1 MIRCSGRVDAV
12 SHEGNKVLLSSWLR
26 CWRSLEASGDG
37 IALMQKLTTAYAEPQ
52 RSYHTIQHLNECLA
66 LLEPH
71 LELAEHPAE
80 VEIAL
85 WFHDAVYDV
94 KAKDNEARSAAWA
107 ETELNAAAVAP
118 EAIGR
123 INKLIMVTCHAAA
136 PEGRDQQLLVDVDLS
151 ILGAPRP
158 RFIEYEAQVR
168 KEYDWVPGWLFRRKR
183 RGILKEFLA
192 RDPIYNTPQIRG
204 KLESQAREN
213 LAYCLSQ
220 LRG

>member
-1 MIRCSGRVDAV
+1 M
-12 SHEGNKVLLSSWLR
+12 LLSSWLR
-26 CWRSLEASGDG
+26 CWRSLQACGDGGDG

-94 KAKDNEARSAAWA
+94 EGKDNEARSASWA
-107 ETELNAAAVAP
+107 QTELIAAQVTP
-118 EAIGR
+118 EAVER
-123 INKLIMVTCHAAA
+123 IKKLIMATCHAALA
-136 PEGRDQQLLVDVDLS
+136 QGRDQQLLVDVDLA
-151 ILGAPRP
+151 ILGAPRA
-158 RFIEYEAQVR
+158 RFIEYEEQVR

-192 RDPIYNTPQIRG
+192 RDPIYNTPQIRAR
-204 KLESQAREN
+204 LEGQAREN
-213 LAYCLSQ
+213 LAYSLSQ

>member
-1 MIRCSGRVDAV
+1 
-12 SHEGNKVLLSSWLR
+12 VLLSSWLR
-26 CWRSLEASGDG
+26 CWRSLQASGDGGDG
-37 IALMQKLTTAYAEPQ
+37 IALMQKLTKAYAEPQ

-94 KAKDNEARSAAWA
+94 EGKDNEARSAGWA
-107 ETELNAAAVAP
+107 QTQLIAAQVSP
-118 EAIGR
+118 EAVER
-123 INKLIMVTCHAAA
+123 IKQLIMATCHAAL
-136 PEGRDQQLLVDVDLS
+136 PEGRDQQLLVDVDLA
-151 ILGAPRP
+151 ILGAPRA
-158 RFIEYEAQVR
+158 RFIEYEGQVR
-168 KEYDWVPGWLFRRKR
+168 KEYNWVPGWLFRRKR

-192 RDPIYNTPQIRG
+192 RNPIYNTPQIRAQ
-204 KLESQAREN
+204 LEGRAREN
-213 LAYCLSQ
+213 LEFSLGQ

>member
-1 MIRCSGRVDAV
+1 
-12 SHEGNKVLLSSWLR
+12 VLLLSWLR
-26 CWRSLEASGDG
+26 CWRLLQASGDG
-37 IALMQKLTTAYAEPQ
+37 IALMQKLTTAYAESQ

-94 KAKDNEARSAAWA
+94 EAKDNEARSATWA
-107 ETELNAAAVAP
+107 EAALIAAQVAP
-118 EAIGR
+118 GAVER
-123 INKLIMVTCHAAA
+123 IKRLIMATCHAAL

-151 ILGAPRP
+151 ILGAPRA
-158 RFIEYEAQVR
+158 RFIEYEEQVR

-204 KLESQAREN
+204 KLEHQAREN
-213 LAYCLSQ
+213 LAYSLSQ

>member
-1 MIRCSGRVDAV
+1 M
-12 SHEGNKVLLSSWLR
+12 LLTSWLR
-26 CWRSLEASGDG
+26 CWRSLGASGEG
-37 IALMQKLTTAYAEPQ
+37 IPLMQKLTVAYAEPQ

-94 KAKDNEARSAAWA
+94 QATDNEAKSALWA
-107 ETELNAAAVAP
+107 ETELNAAKVESQAVA
-118 EAIGR
+118 R
-123 INKLIMVTCHAAA
+123 ISELIMATRPAALPA
-136 PEGRDQQLLVDVDLS
+136 GADRQLLVDVDLA

-158 RFIEYEAQVR
+158 RFIEYETQVR
-168 KEYDWVPGWLFRRKR
+168 KEYDWVPGWLFRRRR

-192 RDPIYNTPQIRG
+192 RDPIYNTPQIRA
-204 KLESQAREN
+204 KLEGQAREN
-213 LAYCLSQ
+213 LEYSLQQ
-220 LRG
+220 LRN